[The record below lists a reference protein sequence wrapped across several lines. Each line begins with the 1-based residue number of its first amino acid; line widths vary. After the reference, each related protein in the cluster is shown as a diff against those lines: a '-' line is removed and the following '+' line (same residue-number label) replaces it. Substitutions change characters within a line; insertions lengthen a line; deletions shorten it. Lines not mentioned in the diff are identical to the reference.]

1 MMLGGGGRVG
11 TVCGIIMF
19 IINFHIAMETVLDGS
34 CLQQK
39 GESDCEAHC
48 LIFLHMTRA
57 ISYA

>member
-1 MMLGGGGRVG
+1 MWDNYVL
-11 TVCGIIMF
+11 F
-19 IINFHIAMETVLDGS
+19 IIHMEKQVMNFHIAMETVLDGS